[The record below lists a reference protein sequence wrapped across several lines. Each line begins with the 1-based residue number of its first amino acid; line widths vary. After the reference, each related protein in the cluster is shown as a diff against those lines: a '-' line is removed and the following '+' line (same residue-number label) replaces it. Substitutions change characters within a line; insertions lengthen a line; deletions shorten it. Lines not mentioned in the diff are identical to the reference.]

1 MIPLSMLVQNYKHNF
16 FPSIYQE
23 LSFEKEEKSKL
34 LKVFER
40 KKKIL
45 NFIKEIY
52 LMNSE
57 ESKFDFTYLKVILEF
72 EKKNIIKQI
81 PLLRDET
88 YIDFFLNTFIPFCNK
103 IIDIS
108 NLESEEIFLYGA
120 KNIDLNTFHFFFEFF
135 IEKLFKDLEKKTN
148 HFEINEVKQ
157 FLNNFSEKE
166 HIDGL
171 LKKLVCEEK
180 PMMDDD
186 FKIQVSENSKKERWE
201 IFKNL
206 VYESDIIKNVRI
218 NEKFKKNKNYY
229 FIRK

>member
-1 MIPLSMLVQNYKHNF
+1 M
-16 FPSIYQE
+16 
-23 LSFEKEEKSKL
+23 
-34 LKVFER
+34 
-40 KKKIL
+40 
-45 NFIKEIY
+45 
-52 LMNSE
+52 
-57 ESKFDFTYLKVILEF
+57 
-72 EKKNIIKQI
+72 
-81 PLLRDET
+81 
-88 YIDFFLNTFIPFCNK
+88 
-103 IIDIS
+103 
-108 NLESEEIFLYGA
+108 
-120 KNIDLNTFHFFFEFF
+120 
-135 IEKLFKDLEKKTN
+135 EKKTN

-180 PMMDDD
+180 SMMDDD